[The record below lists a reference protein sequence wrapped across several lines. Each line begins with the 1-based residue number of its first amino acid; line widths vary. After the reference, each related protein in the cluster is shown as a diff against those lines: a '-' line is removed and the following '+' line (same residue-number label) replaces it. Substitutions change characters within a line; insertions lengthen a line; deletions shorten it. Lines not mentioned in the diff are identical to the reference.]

1 MVTGTLHDALDRVA
15 AHGRDTRVDFPSEP
29 ASITLGELADST
41 RVMARSLAAA
51 GIGPGSRVGI
61 FSQNAPEFLQALFA
75 ITRTGAA
82 ACPLPLPTAAWD
94 LAGHAHRL
102 ARIVSVAGIRDVVVS
117 SRFRGLASRFDG
129 AVGNVAFVCAGD
141 LLAAAPAS
149 GRLPLVDAAEM
160 AIVQFTSG
168 STAAPKGVRLT
179 HANTLAGIEAI
190 SEGIA
195 LGRDGDGG
203 GSWLPLFHD
212 MGLFATL
219 SAILRNV
226 PMTVWS
232 PASFVK
238 DPARWLRQF
247 LASGATISPAPNF
260 GYDQLVAA
268 MPPLEVAGLDMRHW
282 RVAFNGAEPV
292 ALASVERFLEHFAPA
307 GFAPEAMFP
316 VYGMAEATLA
326 VTFPPL
332 GRPPVS
338 VWVDR
343 DLLANA
349 GRVWQ
354 VPPGHPHA
362 RAVVAVG
369 RPVRGVDLR
378 LSGPD
383 AGRLP
388 VDDQQVGEIE
398 ICGDPVTSGYLLA
411 EGTDDDTFTADG
423 WLRTGDLGFRLDG
436 DVFVTGR
443 TKEMIIV
450 HGANFY
456 PEDVEGIARDIP
468 GVFKRRCVAVAG
480 RTHDSDRDG
489 GRDGRGKGA
498 DGSDGDGA
506 EVITLLAE
514 TSLDDPAARDRL
526 AGDLRAQI
534 TGTLGLSDL
543 AVHLVPPSTLPRTSS
558 GKFQR
563 LAIREQ
569 SWKSPL

>member
-1 MVTGTLHDALDRVA
+1 MVTGTLHDALDRIA
-15 AHGRDTRVDFPSEP
+15 AHSPDTAVDFPSEST
-29 ASITLGELADST
+29 SISLGELTESA
-41 RVMARSLAAA
+41 RAMARSLA
-51 GIGPGSRVGI
+51 GMGVGPGSRVGI

-102 ARIVSVAGIRDVVVS
+102 ARIASVAGIHQVVVS

-129 AVGNVAFVCAGD
+129 AMGDVAFVCAGD
-141 LLAAAPAS
+141 LLTGMTPP
-149 GRLPLVDAAEM
+149 GQLPTVEPTDL

-179 HANTLAGIEAI
+179 HANALAGIEAI
-190 SEGIA
+190 SEGID

-203 GSWLPLFHD
+203 GIWLPLFHD

-219 SAILRNV
+219 SAIMRSV

-232 PASFVK
+232 PTSFVK

-268 MPPLEVAGLDMRHW
+268 VSPQEAASLDMRHW
-282 RVAFNGAEPV
+282 RIAFNGAEPI
-292 ALASVERFLEHFAPA
+292 ALASVERFLERFSPA

-332 GRPPVS
+332 GQPPVS

-343 DLLANA
+343 ERLANA
-349 GRVWQ
+349 GRVQQ
-354 VPPGHPHA
+354 VSPGHPHA
-362 RAVVAVG
+362 RAVVGVG
-369 RPVRGVDLR
+369 RPVRGVELR
-378 LSGPD
+378 IASPD
-383 AGRLP
+383 AGRMP
-388 VDDQQVGEIE
+388 ADDQQVGEIE
-398 ICGDPVTSGYLLA
+398 IRGDSVTPGYLLA
-411 EGTDDDTFTADG
+411 EGTEDNTFTADG
-423 WLRTGDLGFRLDG
+423 WLRTGDLGFRLG
-436 DVFVTGR
+436 DEVFVTGR
-443 TKEMIIV
+443 IKEMIIV
-450 HGANFY
+450 RGVNFY

-480 RTHDSDRDG
+480 R
-489 GRDGRGKGA
+489 
-498 DGSDGDGA
+498 DGDGHSDGT
-506 EVITLLAE
+506 ELITLLAE
-514 TSLDDPAARDRL
+514 TNLDDPAARDRL
-526 AGDLRAQI
+526 AADLRAQV

-543 AVHLVPPSTLPRTSS
+543 AVRLLPPSSLPRTSS

-563 LAIREQ
+563 LVVGERAWQ
-569 SWKSPL
+569 PST